1 MGLKLVSAYGEYVD
15 ENFQNETIRNIVRE
29 VLYQAND
36 LNATEPASSSGKY
49 HPIADLGEGGLVRHS
64 IMVAEVAKILMRSRP
79 LYDNEYDKEIVI
91 ASAVLHDICKY
102 TQEPKAGEKLH
113 TNFDHP
119 IQAAMLVKKVGEDLE
134 KNESSPLEG
143 AIKASVRIGKNIMTH
158 MSRWNTSKYEPGVEL
173 PLIQD
178 EEQRIISDADLVA
191 ANAQL
196 PELMFQFKNDAVNS
210 LAGR

>member
-1 MGLKLVSAYGEYVD
+1 MGLKLVSAYGKYVD
-15 ENFQNETIRNIVRE
+15 ENFQDETIRNVVKE

-102 TQEPKAGEKLH
+102 TQEPKEGEKLH

-119 IQAAMLVKKVGEDLE
+119 IQAAMLVKKVGEELE
-134 KNESSPLEG
+134 QKEIKD

-178 EEQRIISDADLVA
+178 EEQRIVSDADLVA

-196 PELMFQFKNDAVNS
+196 PELMIQFKNDAVNS

>member
-1 MGLKLVSAYGEYVD
+1 MGLKLVSVYSEYV
-15 ENFQNETIRNIVRE
+15 EKNFQNETIRSIVKD
-29 VLYQAND
+29 VLLQAND

-49 HPIADLGEGGLVRHS
+49 HPIADLGKGGLVRHS

-79 LYDNEYDKEIVI
+79 LYDSEYDREIVI
-91 ASAVLHDICKY
+91 ASAILHDICKY
-102 TQEPKAGEKLH
+102 TKEPKEGEKLH

-119 IQAAMLVKKVGEDLE
+119 IRAAVLVKKVGEELAQ
-134 KNESSPLEG
+134 KGNLEG

-178 EEQRIISDADLVA
+178 EEQRIISDADLIA

-196 PELMFQFKNDAVNS
+196 PELMIQFKSDAVNA